1 MFYTNDRNYKYR
13 DILMIK
19 VFIVDDSA
27 LIRALL
33 TEILSKADDIE
44 VVGTAPDPLVA
55 RDKIKQTN
63 PDVLTLDIEMP
74 HMDGISFLK
83 NLMRLR
89 PMPVVMISTL
99 TEKGAP
105 ATLEALALGAVDFV
119 GKPKTDLNNNLHA
132 FSEQI
137 TDKVRAA
144 ARANVLALENAPSA
158 RSKLVSPSV
167 SGGGKLYV
175 KPGRLVAIGASTG
188 GTEAIKTVLIELPE
202 NAPPIVL
209 AQHIPANFSKS
220 YAQRLDDNC
229 AINVFEAE
237 HQQPVE
243 LGCAYLAPGDFHLR
257 ISKHKSGYV
266 CMLDQ
271 KDKESRHRPSVDAL
285 FNSVAGLGKGHAVG
299 ILLTGMG
306 ADGAQGLLAMKQA
319 GCLTLVQDE
328 ASSVVWGMPGSAVK
342 IDAQSEIVSLHKM
355 ASKIMENCM
364 FSKK

>member
-1 MFYTNDRNYKYR
+1 
-13 DILMIK
+13 MIK

-33 TEILSKADDIE
+33 TEILSKADGIE
-44 VVGTAPDPLVA
+44 VVGSAPDPLVA
-55 RDKIKQTN
+55 RGKIKDTN

-105 ATLEALALGAVDFV
+105 ATLEALALGAVDFI

-132 FSEQI
+132 FSEEI
-137 TDKVRAA
+137 VEKVRAA
-144 ARANVLALENAPSA
+144 SQANVSALESVPVER
-158 RSKLVSPSV
+158 RSKATASV
-167 SGGGKLYV
+167 SRAEKLYV
-175 KPGRLVAIGASTG
+175 KPGQLVAIGASTG
-188 GTEAIKTVLIELPE
+188 GTEAIKTVLIDIPE
-202 NAPPIVL
+202 NSPPIVL

-220 YAQRLDDNC
+220 YSQRLDDNC
-229 AINVFEAE
+229 AIKVFEAE
-237 HQQPVE
+237 HQQPIE
-243 LGCAYLAPGDFHLR
+243 PGCAYLAPGDFHLR
-257 ISKHKSGYV
+257 VNKSKAGYI

-271 KDKESRHRPSVDAL
+271 REKESRHRPSVDAL
-285 FNSVAGLGKGHAVG
+285 FNSIAEITTGNALGV
-299 ILLTGMG
+299 LLTGMG
-306 ADGAQGLLAMKQA
+306 ADGAAGLLAMKQA

-342 IDAQSEIVSLHKM
+342 LEAHSQIVSLHKM
-355 ASKIMENCM
+355 ATKIMSNSM
-364 FSKK
+364 FSQKN

>member
-1 MFYTNDRNYKYR
+1 
-13 DILMIK
+13 MIK

-33 TEILSKADDIE
+33 SEILGKADDIE

-55 RDKIKQTN
+55 REKIKQTN

-105 ATLEALALGAVDFV
+105 ATLEALALGAVDFI
-119 GKPKTDLNNNLHA
+119 GKPKTDLNNSLHS
-132 FSEQI
+132 FSEEI
-137 TDKVRAA
+137 VEKVRAA
-144 ARANVLALENAPSA
+144 AQANVRALENIPPPRSISSVPSTSA
-158 RSKLVSPSV
+158 GK
-167 SGGGKLYV
+167 KLYV
-175 KPGRLVAIGASTG
+175 KPGHLVAIGASTG
-188 GTEAIKTVLIELPE
+188 GTEAIKTVLVELPE
-202 NAPPIVL
+202 NSPPIVL

-229 AINVFEAE
+229 AITVFEAE
-237 HQQPVE
+237 HQQPIKS
-243 LGCAYLAPGDFHLR
+243 GCAYLAPGDFHLR
-257 ISKHKSGYV
+257 INKSHTGYI

-271 KDKESRHRPSVDAL
+271 KEKESRHRPSVDAL
-285 FNSVAGLGKGHAVG
+285 FNSVAELGKGHAIG
-299 ILLTGMG
+299 ALLTGMG
-306 ADGAQGLLAMKQA
+306 ADGAKGLLAMKRA
-319 GCLTLVQDE
+319 GCLTLAQDE

-342 IDAQSEIVSLHKM
+342 INAQSEIVSLHKI
-355 ASKIMENCM
+355 AAKIMSNSM
-364 FSKK
+364 FSKKS

>member
-1 MFYTNDRNYKYR
+1 
-13 DILMIK
+13 MIK
-19 VFIVDDSA
+19 VFIIDDSA

-74 HMDGISFLK
+74 NMDGISFLK

-105 ATLEALALGAVDFV
+105 ATLEALALGAVDFI
-119 GKPKTDLNNNLHA
+119 GKPKTDLNNSLHA
-132 FSEQI
+132 FSEEI

-144 ARANVLALENAPSA
+144 AQANVRALENVSPPQATVPPVSAPSG
-158 RSKLVSPSV
+158 R
-167 SGGGKLYV
+167 KLYV
-175 KPGRLVAIGASTG
+175 KPGHLVAIGASTG

-202 NAPPIVL
+202 NSPPIVL

-229 AINVFEAE
+229 AITVYEAE
-237 HQQPVE
+237 HQQPIKP
-243 LGCAYLAPGDFHLR
+243 GCAYLAPGDFHLR
-257 ISKHKSGYV
+257 IKKSHTDYI

-271 KDKESRHRPSVDAL
+271 KEKESRHRPSVDAL
-285 FNSVAGLGKGHAVG
+285 FNSVAKCAKDHAMG

-306 ADGAQGLLAMKQA
+306 ADGANGLLSMKQT

-342 IDAQSEIVSLHKM
+342 IDAQKEIVSLHKM
-355 ASKIMENCM
+355 AAKIMANCM
-364 FSKK
+364 FSKKS

>member
-1 MFYTNDRNYKYR
+1 
-13 DILMIK
+13 MIK

-33 TEILSKADDIE
+33 TEILNKADDME
-44 VVGTAPDPLVA
+44 VVGTAPDPLIA
-55 RDKIKQTN
+55 RDKIKHTN

-74 HMDGISFLK
+74 NMDGISFLK

-119 GKPKTDLNNNLHA
+119 GKPKTDLNNNLHS

-137 TDKVRAA
+137 TEKVRAA
-144 ARANVLALENAPSA
+144 AHANVHALEDVPSP
-158 RSKLVSPSV
+158 RPKVVVPTTPP
-167 SGGGKLYV
+167 GEKLYV
-175 KPGRLVAIGASTG
+175 KPGHLVAIGASTG

-202 NAPPIVL
+202 NSPPIVL

-229 AINVFEAE
+229 TIKVYEVE

-243 LGCAYLAPGDFHLR
+243 AGCAYLAPGDFHLR
-257 ISKHKSGYV
+257 IVKQRSGYM

-271 KDKESRHRPSVDAL
+271 KEKESRHRPSVDAL
-285 FNSVAGLGKGHAVG
+285 FNSVARLGKGHATG

-306 ADGAQGLLAMKQA
+306 SDGAEGLLAMKKA
-319 GCLTLVQDE
+319 DCLTIVQDE

-342 IDAQSEIVSLHKM
+342 IDAQREIASLHKM
-355 ASKIMENCM
+355 ASKIMKNSM
-364 FSKK
+364 FSKKK

>member
-1 MFYTNDRNYKYR
+1 
-13 DILMIK
+13 MIS

-33 TEILSKADDIE
+33 TEILSKEEDIE

-55 RDKIKQTN
+55 RDLIKHTN

-74 HMDGISFLK
+74 RMDGISFLK

-119 GKPKTDLNNNLHA
+119 GKPKSDMSNSMEL
-132 FSEQI
+132 FSEEI
-137 TDKVRAA
+137 VEKVRAA
-144 ARANVLALENAPSA
+144 SKANVRALENVPRATSSA
-158 RSKLVSPSV
+158 DVAKPAIQKGLIAK
-167 SGGGKLYV
+167 SGYV
-175 KPGRLVAIGASTG
+175 IAIGASTG
-188 GTEAIKTVLIELPE
+188 GTEAIKTVLSDMPE
-202 NAPPIVL
+202 NSPPIVL

-220 YAQRLDDNC
+220 YAQRLNDNSALHAC
-229 AINVFEAE
+229 EAE
-237 HQQPVE
+237 HQQP
-243 LGCAYLAPGDFHLR
+243 LLSGWAYLAPGDFHLR
-257 ISKHKSGYV
+257 IQKSHDGYI

-271 KDKESRHRPSVDAL
+271 KEKESRHRPSVDAM
-285 FNSVAGLGKGHAVG
+285 FNSVAELGKGHAVAA
-299 ILLTGMG
+299 LLTGMG
-306 ADGAQGLLAMKQA
+306 TDGAKGLLAIKRA

-342 IDAQSEIVSLHKM
+342 LDAHTEIISLHKI
-355 ASKIMENCM
+355 AKKIVANSM
-364 FSKK
+364 FAKKI

>member
-1 MFYTNDRNYKYR
+1 
-13 DILMIK
+13 MIK

-55 RDKIKQTN
+55 REKIKQTN

-119 GKPKTDLNNNLHA
+119 GKPKTDLNNGLLS

-137 TDKVRAA
+137 TEKVRAA
-144 ARANVLALENAPSA
+144 AQANIHALEKVPPTRAKVVAS
-158 RSKLVSPSV
+158 SV
-167 SGGGKLYV
+167 PVRKKVYP
-175 KPGRLVAIGASTG
+175 KPGHLVAIGASTG

-202 NAPPIVL
+202 NTPPIVL

-229 AINVFEAE
+229 AVSVFEAE

-243 LGCAYLAPGDFHLR
+243 PGCAYLAPGDFHLR

-271 KDKESRHRPSVDAL
+271 KEKESRHRPSVDAL
-285 FNSVAGLGKGHAVG
+285 FNSVAGLGKCHATG
-299 ILLTGMG
+299 MLLTGMG
-306 ADGAQGLLAMKQA
+306 MDGARGLLAMKKA
-319 GCLTLVQDE
+319 DCLTLVQDE

-342 IDAQSEIVSLHKM
+342 IDAQTEIVSLHKM
-355 ASKIMENCM
+355 ALKIVENCM

>member
-1 MFYTNDRNYKYR
+1 
-13 DILMIK
+13 MIK

-33 TEILSKADDIE
+33 TEILSKEDDIE

-55 RDKIKQTN
+55 RNKIKDTN

-119 GKPKTDLNNNLHA
+119 GKPKTDLNNNLHS
-132 FSEQI
+132 FSEEI
-137 TDKVRAA
+137 TEKVRAA
-144 ARANVLALENAPSA
+144 AQANVRALESTPVTRRAAPALSA
-158 RSKLVSPSV
+158 PAGK
-167 SGGGKLYV
+167 KLYV
-175 KPGRLVAIGASTG
+175 KPGQLVAIGASTG

-202 NAPPIVL
+202 NSPPFVL

-229 AINVFEAE
+229 AIAVFEAE
-237 HQQPVE
+237 HQQPIKP
-243 LGCAYLAPGDFHLR
+243 GCAYLAPGDFHLR
-257 ISKHKSGYV
+257 VQKSHNEYI

-271 KDKESRHRPSVDAL
+271 KEKESRHRPSVDAL
-285 FNSVAGLGKGHAVG
+285 FNSVAGATKGHATGV
-299 ILLTGMG
+299 LLTGMG
-306 ADGAQGLLAMKQA
+306 ADGAQGLLAMKKA
-319 GCLTLVQDE
+319 GCMTLVQDE

-342 IDAQSEIVSLHKM
+342 INAHDEIVSLHKI
-355 ASKIMENCM
+355 AAKIMSDSM
-364 FSKK
+364 FVKKS